1 MAVRESIRP
10 GGRSARVQ
18 ASVHAAVRA
27 LLAERDRSE
36 LTVPLIAAHAG
47 VTPST
52 IYRRW
57 GDLQQLLSDVAVERL
72 RPDAPPHDTGS
83 GKGDLLA
90 WAEQYAEEMAS
101 QPGRAMIRDV
111 MASDS
116 ENAGKCCGYT
126 RQQLDVIAGRA
137 RQRGEGFPDIEV
149 VFDRVV
155 APIMYR
161 ILFDDAAL
169 DAEPVR
175 GMVSK
180 LFAEARVPELQGA

>member
-27 LLAERDRSE
+27 LLGERDRAE

-57 GDLQQLLSDVAVERL
+57 GDLQELLADVAVERL
-72 RPDAPPHDTGS
+72 QPDAEPQDTGS
-83 GKGDLLA
+83 GQGDLLA

-101 QPGRAMIRDV
+101 EPCRAMIRDV
-111 MASDS
+111 LASDS

-137 RQRGEGFPDIEV
+137 SQRGERFPNVERVI
-149 VFDRVV
+149 DRVV
-155 APIMYR
+155 APIIYR
-161 ILFDDAAL
+161 ILFDDTPL
-169 DAEPVR
+169 DAEAVR
-175 GMVSK
+175 GLTRE
-180 LFAEARVPELQGA
+180 LFSEARVPELQA